1 VEVLFKKS
9 FEKDLG
15 SLRDKPLLERIRVVI
30 EEVENATEPG
40 EINNLKKLKSEV
52 SYYRI
57 RVGDYRLGISI
68 DRNTVT
74 FVRALHRKDIYR
86 YFP

>member
-1 VEVLFKKS
+1 VEVQFKKS
-9 FEKDLG
+9 FEKDLS
-15 SLRDKPLLERIRVVI
+15 SLRDKSLLERIRAVI
-30 EEVENATEPG
+30 EEVENAIELG
-40 EINNLKKLKSEV
+40 EIGNLKKLKTEV

-68 DRNTVT
+68 DRSTVT